1 MTRRQPP
8 AARRKAILDAAASLL
23 VANGLAG
30 TSVDAVA
37 QRAGIAKGTVYLY
50 FESRSDLLA
59 ALRSRYAEGLA
70 DRARSILEHADPAD
84 PGSVTDT
91 FERLAAE
98 LLDYVHA
105 NQRLYHV
112 LFHEAPGH
120 QEQARE
126 PLRHLVAGLLSQAMD
141 QGALTPTD
149 AGVLAG
155 FLLDGAA
162 RGDAAPG
169 PPRPAARAGQRRRNP
184 PPPPRPGPPG
194 TAHIH
199 AWSGPALTT
208 SRRRARSSRFRV
220 GPCSGLRSARN
231 WPDV

>member
-155 FLLDGAA
+155 FLLDGLHGAMLPLAHQDQPRVPASVGEILRRLLAPA
-162 RGDAAPG
+162 RPATHMITPG
-169 PPRPAARAGQRRRNP
+169 PAQP
-184 PPPPRPGPPG
+184 
-194 TAHIH
+194 
-199 AWSGPALTT
+199 
-208 SRRRARSSRFRV
+208 
-220 GPCSGLRSARN
+220 
-231 WPDV
+231 

>member
-8 AARRKAILDAAASLL
+8 ATRRKAILDAAASLL

-50 FESRSDLLA
+50 FASRSDLLA

-70 DRARSILEHADPAD
+70 DRAGSILEHADPAD
-84 PGSVTDT
+84 PGSVTDA

-155 FLLDGAA
+155 FLLDGLHGAMLPLAHQDQPRVPASVGEILRRLLAPA
-162 RGDAAPG
+162 RPATHLIMPG
-169 PPRPAARAGQRRRNP
+169 PAQP
-184 PPPPRPGPPG
+184 
-194 TAHIH
+194 
-199 AWSGPALTT
+199 
-208 SRRRARSSRFRV
+208 
-220 GPCSGLRSARN
+220 
-231 WPDV
+231 

>member
-8 AARRKAILDAAASLL
+8 ATRRKAILDAAASLL
-23 VANGLAG
+23 VANGPAG

-70 DRARSILEHADPAD
+70 DRARSILEYADPAD

-155 FLLDGAA
+155 FLLDGLHGAMLPLAHQDQLRVPASVGEILRRLLAPA
-162 RGDAAPG
+162 RPATHLIMPG
-169 PPRPAARAGQRRRNP
+169 PAQP
-184 PPPPRPGPPG
+184 
-194 TAHIH
+194 
-199 AWSGPALTT
+199 
-208 SRRRARSSRFRV
+208 
-220 GPCSGLRSARN
+220 
-231 WPDV
+231 

>member
-8 AARRKAILDAAASLL
+8 ATRRKAILDAAASLL

-155 FLLDGAA
+155 FLLDGLHGAMLPLA
-162 RGDAAPG
+162 HQDQPRVPASIGEILRRLLAPA
-169 PPRPAARAGQRRRNP
+169 RPAT
-184 PPPPRPGPPG
+184 RPITPD
-194 TAHIH
+194 
-199 AWSGPALTT
+199 PAQ
-208 SRRRARSSRFRV
+208 
-220 GPCSGLRSARN
+220 P
-231 WPDV
+231 

>member
-8 AARRKAILDAAASLL
+8 ATRRKAILDAAASLL

-105 NQRLYHV
+105 HQRLSTSCSTRPQDTRNR
-112 LFHEAPGH
+112 PGSRCGTSSPACS
-120 QEQARE
+120 ARRWTRARS
-126 PLRHLVAGLLSQAMD
+126 PPP
-141 QGALTPTD
+141 TP
-149 AGVLAG
+149 ACWPG
-155 FLLDGAA
+155 FSWTGCTGRCCPWPTTTSRACRPASAKSSAA
-162 RGDAAPG
+162 SS
-169 PPRPAARAGQRRRNP
+169 PRPARQR
-184 PPPPRPGPPG
+184 
-194 TAHIH
+194 T
-199 AWSGPALTT
+199 
-208 SRRRARSSRFRV
+208 
-220 GPCSGLRSARN
+220 
-231 WPDV
+231 

>member
-8 AARRKAILDAAASLL
+8 ATRRKAILDAAASLL

-50 FESRSDLLA
+50 FASRSDLLA

-70 DRARSILEHADPAD
+70 DRAGSILEHADPAD
-84 PGSVTDT
+84 PGSVTDA

-155 FLLDGAA
+155 FLLDGLHGAMLPLAHQDQLRVPASVGEILRRLLAPA
-162 RGDAAPG
+162 RPATHLIMPG
-169 PPRPAARAGQRRRNP
+169 PAQP
-184 PPPPRPGPPG
+184 
-194 TAHIH
+194 
-199 AWSGPALTT
+199 
-208 SRRRARSSRFRV
+208 
-220 GPCSGLRSARN
+220 
-231 WPDV
+231 

>member
-1 MTRRQPP
+1 
-8 AARRKAILDAAASLL
+8 
-23 VANGLAG
+23 
-30 TSVDAVA
+30 VA

-84 PGSVTDT
+84 AGSVTDT

-141 QGALTPTD
+141 QGALAPTD
-149 AGVLAG
+149 AGVLAR
-155 FLLDGAA
+155 FLLDGLHGAMLPLAHQDQPRVPASVGEILRRLLAPA
-162 RGDAAPG
+162 RPATHMITPG
-169 PPRPAARAGQRRRNP
+169 PTQ
-184 PPPPRPGPPG
+184 
-194 TAHIH
+194 
-199 AWSGPALTT
+199 S
-208 SRRRARSSRFRV
+208 
-220 GPCSGLRSARN
+220 
-231 WPDV
+231 

>member
-8 AARRKAILDAAASLL
+8 ATRRKAILDAAASLL

-50 FESRSDLLA
+50 FASWSDLLA
-59 ALRSRYAEGLA
+59 ALRGRYAEGLA
-70 DRARSILEHADPAD
+70 DRAGSILEHADPAD

-98 LLDYVHA
+98 LLDYVRA

-155 FLLDGAA
+155 FLLDGLHGAMLPLAHQDQPRVPASVGEILRRLLAPA
-162 RGDAAPG
+162 RPAPRTYTPG
-169 PPRPAARAGQRRRNP
+169 PAQP
-184 PPPPRPGPPG
+184 
-194 TAHIH
+194 
-199 AWSGPALTT
+199 
-208 SRRRARSSRFRV
+208 
-220 GPCSGLRSARN
+220 
-231 WPDV
+231 

>member
-8 AARRKAILDAAASLL
+8 AARRQAILDAAASLL
-23 VANGLAG
+23 AAHGLAG

-37 QRAGIAKGTVYLY
+37 QQAGIAKGTVYLY
-50 FESRSDLLA
+50 FASRSDLLA
-59 ALRSRYAEGLA
+59 ALRSRYTQGLA
-70 DRARSILEHADPAD
+70 DRAGSILEHADPSD
-84 PGSVTDT
+84 PGSVTGA

-98 LLDYVHA
+98 LLDYVDA

-155 FLLDGAA
+155 FLLDGLHGAMLPLAHQDQLRVPASVGEILRRLLAPA
-162 RGDAAPG
+162 RPATHLIMPG
-169 PPRPAARAGQRRRNP
+169 PAQP
-184 PPPPRPGPPG
+184 
-194 TAHIH
+194 
-199 AWSGPALTT
+199 
-208 SRRRARSSRFRV
+208 
-220 GPCSGLRSARN
+220 
-231 WPDV
+231 

>member
-50 FESRSDLLA
+50 FASRSDLLA

-70 DRARSILEHADPAD
+70 DRAGSILEHADPAD
-84 PGSVTDT
+84 PGSVTDA

-155 FLLDGAA
+155 FLLDGLHGAMLPLAHQDQLRVPASVGEILRRLLAPA
-162 RGDAAPG
+162 RPATHLIMPG
-169 PPRPAARAGQRRRNP
+169 PAQP
-184 PPPPRPGPPG
+184 
-194 TAHIH
+194 
-199 AWSGPALTT
+199 
-208 SRRRARSSRFRV
+208 
-220 GPCSGLRSARN
+220 
-231 WPDV
+231 

>member
-8 AARRKAILDAAASLL
+8 ATRRKAILDAAASLL

-141 QGALTPTD
+141 QGALTPTE

-155 FLLDGAA
+155 FLLDGLHGAMLPLAHQDQPRVPASVGEILRRLLAPA
-162 RGDAAPG
+162 RPATHMITPG
-169 PPRPAARAGQRRRNP
+169 PAQP
-184 PPPPRPGPPG
+184 
-194 TAHIH
+194 
-199 AWSGPALTT
+199 
-208 SRRRARSSRFRV
+208 
-220 GPCSGLRSARN
+220 
-231 WPDV
+231 

>member
-8 AARRKAILDAAASLL
+8 ATRRKAILDAAASLL

-70 DRARSILEHADPAD
+70 GRARSILEHADPAD

-149 AGVLAG
+149 ADVLAG
-155 FLLDGAA
+155 FRLDGLHGAMLPLAHHDQPRVPASVGEILRRLLAPA
-162 RGDAAPG
+162 RPATHMITPG
-169 PPRPAARAGQRRRNP
+169 PAQP
-184 PPPPRPGPPG
+184 
-194 TAHIH
+194 
-199 AWSGPALTT
+199 
-208 SRRRARSSRFRV
+208 
-220 GPCSGLRSARN
+220 
-231 WPDV
+231 

>member
-8 AARRKAILDAAASLL
+8 ATRRKAILDAAASLL

-126 PLRHLVAGLLSQAMD
+126 PLRHLVADLLSQAMD

-155 FLLDGAA
+155 FLLDGLHGAMLPLAHQDQPRVPASVGEILRRLLAPA
-162 RGDAAPG
+162 RPAPRTFTPG
-169 PPRPAARAGQRRRNP
+169 PAQP
-184 PPPPRPGPPG
+184 
-194 TAHIH
+194 
-199 AWSGPALTT
+199 
-208 SRRRARSSRFRV
+208 
-220 GPCSGLRSARN
+220 
-231 WPDV
+231 

>member
-50 FESRSDLLA
+50 FASWSDLLA
-59 ALRSRYAEGLA
+59 ALRGRYAEGLA
-70 DRARSILEHADPAD
+70 DRAGSILEHADPAD

-155 FLLDGAA
+155 FLLDGLHGAMLPLAHQDQLRVPASVGEILRRLLAPA
-162 RGDAAPG
+162 RPATHLIMPG
-169 PPRPAARAGQRRRNP
+169 PAQP
-184 PPPPRPGPPG
+184 
-194 TAHIH
+194 
-199 AWSGPALTT
+199 
-208 SRRRARSSRFRV
+208 
-220 GPCSGLRSARN
+220 
-231 WPDV
+231 

>member
-8 AARRKAILDAAASLL
+8 ATRRKAILDAAASLL

-70 DRARSILEHADPAD
+70 DRAGSILEHADPAD

-98 LLDYVHA
+98 LLDYVRA

-126 PLRHLVAGLLSQAMD
+126 PLRHLVADLLSQAMD

-155 FLLDGAA
+155 FLLDGLHGAMLPLAHQDQLRVPASVGEILRRLLAPA
-162 RGDAAPG
+162 RPATHLIMPG
-169 PPRPAARAGQRRRNP
+169 PAQP
-184 PPPPRPGPPG
+184 
-194 TAHIH
+194 
-199 AWSGPALTT
+199 
-208 SRRRARSSRFRV
+208 
-220 GPCSGLRSARN
+220 
-231 WPDV
+231 